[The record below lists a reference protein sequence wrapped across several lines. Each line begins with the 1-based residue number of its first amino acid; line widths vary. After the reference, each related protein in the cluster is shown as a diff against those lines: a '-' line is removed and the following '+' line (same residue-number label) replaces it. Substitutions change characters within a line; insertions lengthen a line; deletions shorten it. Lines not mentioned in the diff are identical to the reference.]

1 MTIVLLLSYVII
13 SALGDIG
20 VCPPADKLEP
30 CKCHV
35 FDRGDTKKG
44 GTLWFDCTELYL
56 GDEKIS
62 QVLDAFISTPGVSPL
77 RELYLYK
84 NNLTRIPDQ
93 VRHFTELDRVDLGS
107 NEIKTIE
114 KGSLNF
120 TRTLGLFTLNDNKM
134 ITIESGAFDGTTV
147 QNYSDFVNYINLNLK
162 ILSTD
167 INCGEGSYIT
177 LDDNNLTRFDED
189 VFLPILEAMEFQ
201 STGTSNTCTGFNLE
215 HSKDLYYKNN
225 FLKIIDCL

>member
-1 MTIVLLLSYVII
+1 MNLFLLQVTIVLVSYVII

-35 FDRGDTKKG
+35 FGSGDKKE
-44 GTLWFDCTELYL
+44 GTLSFDCFELYL

-93 VRHFTELDRVDLGS
+93 VRHFTELDHVHSGPKPLKKR
-107 NEIKTIE
+107 
-114 KGSLNF
+114 
-120 TRTLGLFTLNDNKM
+120 LF
-134 ITIESGAFDGTTV
+134 
-147 QNYSDFVNYINLNLK
+147 Q
-162 ILSTD
+162 
-167 INCGEGSYIT
+167 
-177 LDDNNLTRFDED
+177 
-189 VFLPILEAMEFQ
+189 
-201 STGTSNTCTGFNLE
+201 
-215 HSKDLYYKNN
+215 
-225 FLKIIDCL
+225 

>member
-1 MTIVLLLSYVII
+1 VTIVLLLSYVIV

-20 VCPPADKLEP
+20 VCPPAEKLEP

-35 FDRGDTKKG
+35 FDRDDTKKG
-44 GTLWFDCTELYL
+44 GTLRFNCTELYL

-93 VRHFTELDRVDLGS
+93 IRHFTELDRVELGS

-120 TRTLGLFTLNDNKM
+120 TRTLGLFKLNDNKM
-134 ITIESGAFDGTTV
+134 ITIESGAFD
-147 QNYSDFVNYINLNLK
+147 
-162 ILSTD
+162 D
-167 INCGEGSYIT
+167 INYGEGSYIT

-201 STGTSNTCTGFNLE
+201 STGTSNTGLE
-215 HSKDLYYKNN
+215 LDHSKDVNYKNN
-225 FLKIIDCL
+225 FLKIIGL

>member
-1 MTIVLLLSYVII
+1 MTIVLLLSYVIV

-20 VCPPADKLEP
+20 VCPPAAKLEP

-35 FDRGDTKKG
+35 FGSGETNE
-44 GTLWFDCTELYL
+44 GTLWFECDELYL

-93 VRHFTELDRVDLGS
+93 IRHFTELDRVTLES

-120 TRTLGLFTLNDNKM
+120 TRTLGLFKLNDNKM

-167 INCGEGSYIT
+167 INYGEGSYIT

-201 STGTSNTCTGFNLE
+201 STGTSNTGLEFN
-215 HSKDLYYKNN
+215 HSKDLNYKNN
-225 FLKIIDCL
+225 FLKIIGL